1 MDFFRGFGKK
11 RSKPITKQTAREL
24 RVSEIRAEGKR
35 KQLEAKAMSLAKRKQ
50 VVFEQG
56 AKAGG
61 VLRRTIA
68 QQFDALTTEEVLVGK
83 RLSIA
88 TQEVTVVAQIRAVKE
103 QEGDGAVIRAA
114 DFPALAKVMDKAAA
128 QMEHQDNLLGEGLE
142 GMRVEMSDNLGE
154 AGADVLRAWEQMD
167 SGVMEPDEALVE
179 ADRATRERMSAA
191 ME

>member
-1 MDFFRGFGKK
+1 MDFFKGFGKK
-11 RSKPITKQTAREL
+11 PKPITRQTAREL

-35 KQLEAKAMSLAKRKQ
+35 RQLEAKAVSLAKRKQ
-50 VVFEQG
+50 TVFEQG

-61 VLRRTIA
+61 ALRRTIA

-88 TQEVTVVAQIRAVKE
+88 TQEVTVVSQIRAVKE
-103 QEGDGAVIRAA
+103 QEGDGAVISAA

-142 GMRVEMSDNLGE
+142 GMRVEMADNLGE

-167 SGVMEPDEALVE
+167 SGSLEAEEALVE

>member
-1 MDFFRGFGKK
+1 MEFFKGFGKK
-11 RSKPITKQTAREL
+11 RPKPITKQTAREL
-24 RVSEIRAEGKR
+24 RVSEIRAEGRR
-35 KQLEAKAMSLAKRKQ
+35 KQLEARATKLAQQKQ
-50 VVFEQG
+50 TIFERG
-56 AKAGG
+56 AKADG

-68 QQFDALTTEEVLVGK
+68 QQFDVITTEEVLVGK

-88 TQEVTVVAQIRAVKE
+88 TQEVAVVSQIRAVKE
-103 QEGDGAVIRAA
+103 QEGDGAIIRAA

-128 QMEHQDNLLGEGLE
+128 QMEHQDGLLGEGLE

-167 SGVMEPDEALVE
+167 TGALEPDEALSE
-179 ADRATRERMSAA
+179 ANRATRERMSAA